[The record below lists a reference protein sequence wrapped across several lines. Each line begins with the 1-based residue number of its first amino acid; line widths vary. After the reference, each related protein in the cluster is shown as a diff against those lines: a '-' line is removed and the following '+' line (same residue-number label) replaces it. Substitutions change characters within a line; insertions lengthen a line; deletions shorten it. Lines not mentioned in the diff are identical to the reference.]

1 MHTLTGYS
9 AHADQKG
16 LVDWIAS
23 MDQKPGKIK
32 LVHGET
38 PARQALAE
46 VLTRKGYVVEGE

>member
-1 MHTLTGYS
+1 
-9 AHADQKG
+9 
-16 LVDWIAS
+16 

-32 LVHGET
+32 LVHGEA